1 MVTWSKSYKAIR
13 LGKVQCL
20 PPKCTSGL
28 IISSGVCIQEV
39 KKNNP
44 VMSCEIKLT
53 LMLLKLFFCSSKA
66 SWSFAQMQSK
76 KHPVQ
81 GTAVALRLGGTL
93 PVAFVASAM
102 LGKQQQPLVSW
113 KVQHVVVAQKVRH
126 HCSRDRLETMA
137 KPWWTQRCWIL
148 SPALCRVRTF
158 VMKSPRKIDLP
169 WHAFNHCF
177 RHEYRNYVKMSVETW
192 GKHALPS
199 FSPTCFEDTGAK
211 DSCSNS
217 NSAIVARHF
226 FHTNLVSKRVWF
238 FVWNVWC
245 RCMKLLE
252 VLWTKYPTCHS
263 TLEDEVPQL
272 VWYVCF
278 IFFCTKMAIAFF
290 ASHDLPQGFSTANVL
305 PDLGIGD
312 ESLGNKLRQA

>member
-13 LGKVQCL
+13 LGKVQRL

-28 IISSGVCIQEV
+28 IISSGVCIREV

-137 KPWWTQRCWIL
+137 KPW
-148 SPALCRVRTF
+148 
-158 VMKSPRKIDLP
+158 
-169 WHAFNHCF
+169 
-177 RHEYRNYVKMSVETW
+177 
-192 GKHALPS
+192 
-199 FSPTCFEDTGAK
+199 
-211 DSCSNS
+211 
-217 NSAIVARHF
+217 
-226 FHTNLVSKRVWF
+226 
-238 FVWNVWC
+238 
-245 RCMKLLE
+245 
-252 VLWTKYPTCHS
+252 
-263 TLEDEVPQL
+263 
-272 VWYVCF
+272 
-278 IFFCTKMAIAFF
+278 
-290 ASHDLPQGFSTANVL
+290 
-305 PDLGIGD
+305 
-312 ESLGNKLRQA
+312 